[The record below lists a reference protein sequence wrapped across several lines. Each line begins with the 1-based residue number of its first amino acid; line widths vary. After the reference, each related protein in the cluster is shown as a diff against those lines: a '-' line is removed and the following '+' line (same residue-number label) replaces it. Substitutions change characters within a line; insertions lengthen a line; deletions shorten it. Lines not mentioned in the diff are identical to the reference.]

1 MSEALIGGR
10 QQQPLVGSHPAAVT
24 DALFQAD
31 RVDGQHFEGMHF
43 THCTFANVSFRDARL
58 ESCTFENCVF
68 IDCYFRRTIVDS
80 SKFLGCKFLTCD
92 FPKTSFR
99 QVTFVYPQF
108 RGCSIPFDDVVA
120 SLPLEPNLRRQMA
133 ENLAREAEAAGATR
147 DARMYRLRA
156 HEAFERYLWNGATGA
171 DEWSRKHF
179 PGLAHRSLAAV
190 QAVGRWANR
199 LIWGYGERGWVLARN
214 ALVLALGVFP
224 LLFYLLRADL
234 SQQNGGSLDAVSYF
248 LLSIDSLLNGTG
260 FSGVEPTTAVAR
272 AVVGLEVFT
281 GLVVIGLGIAL
292 LLRWITRR

>member
-10 QQQPLVGSHPAAVT
+10 RKQPLVGSQPSAVS
-24 DALFQAD
+24 DALFQAE
-31 RVDGQHFEGMHF
+31 RVDEQRFAGSHF

-58 ESCTFENCVF
+58 ESCMFEDCVF
-68 IDCYFRRTIVDS
+68 IDCYFRRTLVDS

-108 RGCSIPFDDVVA
+108 RGCWIPFDDVAA
-120 SLPLEPNLRRQMA
+120 SLPLEANLRRQMA

-156 HEAFERYLWNGATGA
+156 HEALERYLLNGATGA
-171 DEWSRKHF
+171 DEWSREHF
-179 PGLAHRSLAAV
+179 PGLAHRSLAAIRF
-190 QAVGRWANR
+190 VGRRTNR

-214 ALVLALGVFP
+214 ALILALGLFP
-224 LLFYLLRADL
+224 GLFYLLRGDL
-234 SQQNGGSLDAVSYF
+234 LQRNGGSVDAASYF
-248 LLSIDSLLNGTG
+248 LLSIDNLLNRTG
-260 FSGVEPTTAVAR
+260 FSGVEPTTGLAR
-272 AVVGLEVFT
+272 SVVGIEVLA
-281 GLVVIGLGIAL
+281 GLVIIGLGIAL